1 MQQATNSHELVIL
14 YVLQPCPSRKKRD
27 VEILDEDE
35 FRDLVKRSSED
46 LITLDIKITN
56 GNVSHNYSTTLA
68 DDSLEVLYF
77 VFFRKLGMMTQ
88 NLFPATV
95 MIGTLMV

>member
-35 FRDLVKRSSED
+35 FRDLVKRSSEE
-46 LITLDIKITN
+46 LITLDIKITK

-68 DDSLEVLYF
+68 DDSHEVL
-77 VFFRKLGMMTQ
+77 FFIIFE
-88 NLFPATV
+88 N
-95 MIGTLMV
+95 